1 MDSKT
6 RIIDAAIEI
15 FAKKGKHGTT
25 MDEIAKG
32 AKINKAMLY
41 YYFSTKE
48 NLFHEV
54 LKVILKSICTE
65 INKNINAIKENS
77 KAAKFDPV
85 KTIEIIVRIHM
96 DTYNKSREYTKIFLE
111 ALADDAEDLVNV
123 TEVVR
128 KEMDIDLTKELLDV
142 LKEGIGNKYFR
153 KVDPNQVVI
162 SIIGLNMIYF
172 IGKPIGKA
180 LMSLGIT
187 DEKKFLKER
196 EKSIIDLLLYGI
208 INRK

>member
-6 RIIDAAIEI
+6 EIIEAAVKI
-15 FAKKGKHGTT
+15 FATKGKHGAT
-25 MDEIAKG
+25 MEEIAKK

-54 LKVILKSICTE
+54 LVVILRSICKD
-65 INKNINAIKENS
+65 INNKISEIKEKSVN
-77 KAAKFDPV
+77 KTFDPI
-85 KTIEIIVRIHM
+85 KAIEIIVKINLE
-96 DTYNKSREYTKIFLE
+96 TYKKSREYTRIFLE
-111 ALADDAEDLVNV
+111 ALADDVDDLVIV
-123 TEVVR
+123 ADKIR
-128 KEMDIDLTKELLDV
+128 KEMSFDFTEELINV
-142 LKEGIGNKYFR
+142 LKKGIAKKSFR
-153 KVDPNQVVI
+153 KIDPNQVVI

-180 LMSLGIT
+180 LMKLGIK
-187 DEKKFLKER
+187 DENEFLIER